1 MAMVLAMVV
10 HGMGL
15 LVKTLWGVQER
26 RFSATFE
33 TLRSAAISMT
43 TAFKPYAFGLKA
55 NRQSLLLR
63 VKRNYAD
70 FNRAMD
76 TGNKKSSWSR
86 KHAMDTGIKEFP
98 WCHKQDIDIGNKK
111 FR

>member
-43 TAFKPYAFGLKA
+43 TAYRKQEVSMKPETGYGYTKQEVSMERETCYGYR
-55 NRQSLLLR
+55 NQVVSL
-63 VKRNYAD
+63 V
-70 FNRAMD
+70 
-76 TGNKKSSWSR
+76 
-86 KHAMDTGIKEFP
+86 P
-98 WCHKQDIDIGNKK
+98 
-111 FR
+111 

>member
-43 TAFKPYAFGLKA
+43 TAFVFCLLSIHRHARPEIGLAF
-55 NRQSLLLR
+55 
-63 VKRNYAD
+63 
-70 FNRAMD
+70 
-76 TGNKKSSWSR
+76 
-86 KHAMDTGIKEFP
+86 I
-98 WCHKQDIDIGNKK
+98 
-111 FR
+111 

>member
-1 MAMVLAMVV
+1 MAVVLAMVV

-43 TAFKPYAFGLKA
+43 TARK
-55 NRQSLLLR
+55 Q
-63 VKRNYAD
+63 
-70 FNRAMD
+70 AMD
-76 TGNKKSSWSR
+76 TGNKKSPWSR